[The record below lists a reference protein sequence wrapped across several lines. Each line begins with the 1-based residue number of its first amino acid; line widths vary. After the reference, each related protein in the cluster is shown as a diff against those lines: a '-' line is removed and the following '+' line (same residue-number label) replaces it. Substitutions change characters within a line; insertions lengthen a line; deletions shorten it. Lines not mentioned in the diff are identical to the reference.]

1 MNCLSLSRRT
11 TGYSSVVWHRSKA
24 QPGVRFGVARISFG
38 RRLEIAREIR
48 ALGQKLECLEAGN
61 SIAEK
66 AEASIAAAEIDRV
79 YLRCGLVAIEG
90 LEVDGAPAS
99 AESLFEAGPDDLTRE
114 ILNAIKA
121 EWGLSEEER
130 KN

>member
-1 MNCLSLSRRT
+1 
-11 TGYSSVVWHRSKA
+11 
-24 QPGVRFGVARISFG
+24 VRFGVARISFG

-48 ALGQKLECLEAGN
+48 ALGQKLEYLEAGN

-66 AEASIAAAEIDRV
+66 AEVSIAAAEVDRV
-79 YLRCGLVAIEG
+79 YLRCGLMAIEG
-90 LEVDGAPAS
+90 LEVDGTPAS

-114 ILNAIKA
+114 ILTAIKA